1 MSVVGL
7 LRPTLELNGTVLK
20 SRDQYCVSSSVC
32 PHQCFTSGDGFGWVK
47 KKIKKSHCVFL
58 LFVFCGG
65 GVGGGGSFLSVFHNC
80 GRRLPRE
87 NCRLNTSAD
96 CRVTVASF
104 SSRHAG
110 QT

>member
-47 KKIKKSHCVFL
+47 KKRKKSPRF
-58 LFVFCGG
+58 FFFFGG
-65 GVGGGGSFLSVFHNC
+65 GEGGAGGSFLYVFHNC

>member
-47 KKIKKSHCVFL
+47 KKIKKSHRVF
-58 LFVFCGG
+58 FFFFFFFA
-65 GVGGGGSFLSVFHNC
+65 GVGWGLGGLFFLCFTTVV
-80 GRRLPRE
+80 GV
-87 NCRLNTSAD
+87 CRGKTAD
-96 CRVTVASF
+96 
-104 SSRHAG
+104 
-110 QT
+110 